1 MSDLQAIHG
10 RIVDLRRHVN
20 VHLKDCRPFKPSER
34 YELWIRLKDGCE
46 RKFTINTRTMPARR
60 GHVVSLIVTSDKTP
74 QVLGL
79 ANWTV
84 LDGANYISTDPP
96 SLLRPLDALV
106 LLMFSVALMM
116 VWGGIGAVLSVHAGI
131 VYLMVA
137 AILRANARIWRTAQ
151 VYRAIDLEA
160 KRVNG
165 SCKRLH

>member
-34 YELWIRLKDGCE
+34 YELWIRLKDGGE

-60 GHVVSLIVTSDKTP
+60 GHVVSLIVTNDEIP

-79 ANWTV
+79 ANWTA

-106 LLMFSVALMM
+106 LLVFSVILMVM
-116 VWGGIGAVLSVHAGI
+116 WGAIGALLSVPAGI
-131 VYLMVA
+131 VYLVVA
-137 AILRANARIWRTAQ
+137 AILRENARIWRTAQ

-160 KRVNG
+160 KRVNEPC
-165 SCKRLH
+165 SRMH